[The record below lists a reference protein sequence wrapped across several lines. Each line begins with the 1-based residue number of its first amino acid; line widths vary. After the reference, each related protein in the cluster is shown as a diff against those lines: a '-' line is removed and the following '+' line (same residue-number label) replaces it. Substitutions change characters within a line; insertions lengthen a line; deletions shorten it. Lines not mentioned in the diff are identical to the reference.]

1 MVIRVKIM
9 LLTLIRDTFTPA
21 ETLGKLLI
29 DGKPFCD
36 TLEPPIVPNAQHPK
50 GAIPEG
56 WYKIQVTRSP
66 KFGRLLPLLYYVPGF
81 EGIRI
86 HAGNNRNH
94 TSGCILVGERAER
107 YEPILKSPTESSAN
121 SPSKLEA
128 SEVRWTS
135 MGADFGVDIRGSVLS
150 ATKAT
155 LGTPTL
161 YRSRRTEE
169 TLTQQLIKAQKQHE
183 EIYIN
188 ITDIDR
194 YPSSEHACNTEF
206 SIEN

>member
-1 MVIRVKIM
+1 M

-29 DGKPFCD
+29 DGKLFCD
-36 TLEPPIVPNAQHPK
+36 TLEPPTVPNAQHPK

-81 EGIRI
+81 DGIRI
-86 HAGNNRNH
+86 HAGNNRDH

-107 YEPILKSPTESSAN
+107 YEPFLEGRAHGVPIEVSSYGVSLAAN
-121 SPSKLEA
+121 S
-128 SEVRWTS
+128 
-135 MGADFGVDIRGSVLS
+135 
-150 ATKAT
+150 ATF
-155 LGTPTL
+155 GTPTL
-161 YRSRRTEE
+161 YSSRRAEE
-169 TLTQQLIKAQKQHE
+169 TLTQQLIQAQKQHE

-188 ITDIDR
+188 ITDTDR

-206 SIEN
+206 AFAN

>member
-1 MVIRVKIM
+1 M

-29 DGKPFCD
+29 DGKLFCD
-36 TLEPPIVPNAQHPK
+36 TLEPPVVPNARHPK

-66 KFGRLLPLLYYVPGF
+66 KFGRLLPLLYYVPDF

-86 HAGNNRNH
+86 HAGNNRDH

-107 YEPILKSPTESSAN
+107 YEPLQEGCA
-121 SPSKLEA
+121 L
-128 SEVRWTS
+128 
-135 MGADFGVDIRGSVLS
+135 
-150 ATKAT
+150 ATTTAT
-155 LGTPTL
+155 IGTPTL
-161 YRSRRTEE
+161 YCSRRTEQS
-169 TLTQQLIKAQKQHE
+169 LTQQLIQAQNTHE

-188 ITDIDR
+188 ITDCDR
-194 YPSSEHACNTEF
+194 SSEHACNTEF
-206 SIEN
+206 AFAN

>member
-1 MVIRVKIM
+1 M

-21 ETLGKLLI
+21 ETLGKFLI

-36 TLEPPIVPNAQHPK
+36 TLEPPVVPNAQHPK

-81 EGIRI
+81 DGIRI
-86 HAGNNRNH
+86 HAGNNRDH
-94 TSGCILVGERAER
+94 TSGCILVGERSER
-107 YEPILKSPTESSAN
+107 
-121 SPSKLEA
+121 
-128 SEVRWTS
+128 
-135 MGADFGVDIRGSVLS
+135 
-150 ATKAT
+150 

-161 YRSRRTEE
+161 YSSRCTEE
-169 TLTQQLIKAQKQHE
+169 SLTQQLIKAQKQHE

-188 ITDIDR
+188 ITDTDR
-194 YPSSEHACNTEF
+194 Y
-206 SIEN
+206 SIERSALDSL

>member
-1 MVIRVKIM
+1 M

-21 ETLGKLLI
+21 ETLGKLLL
-29 DGKPFCD
+29 DGKLFCD
-36 TLEPPIVPNAQHPK
+36 TLEPPTVPNAQHPK

-56 WYKIQVTRSP
+56 WYKIQVTRSS

-86 HAGNNRNH
+86 HAGNNRDH

-107 YEPILKSPTESSAN
+107 PSGSADCSS
-121 SPSKLEA
+121 
-128 SEVRWTS
+128 VY
-135 MGADFGVDIRGSVLS
+135 MV
-150 ATKAT
+150 
-155 LGTPTL
+155 PTL
-161 YRSRRTEE
+161 YSSHRTEE
-169 TLTQQLIKAQKQHE
+169 SLTQQLIKAQKQHE

-188 ITDIDR
+188 ITDTDR

-206 SIEN
+206 AFAN

>member
-1 MVIRVKIM
+1 M

-29 DGKPFCD
+29 DGKLFCD
-36 TLEPPIVPNAQHPK
+36 TLEPPVVPNAQHPK

-56 WYKIQVTRSP
+56 WYKIQVTHSP

-94 TSGCILVGERAER
+94 TSGCILVGERAKR
-107 YEPILKSPTESSAN
+107 YEPFQDGRAHGVPIEVSSYGVSLAAN
-121 SPSKLEA
+121 S
-128 SEVRWTS
+128 
-135 MGADFGVDIRGSVLS
+135 
-150 ATKAT
+150 ATI
-155 LGTPTL
+155 GTPCL
-161 YRSRRTEE
+161 YSSRRTEE
-169 TLTQQLIKAQKQHE
+169 TLTQQLIQAQKQHE

-188 ITDIDR
+188 ITDIDH
-194 YPSSEHACNTEF
+194 YPSSEQDCDTEF

>member
-1 MVIRVKIM
+1 M
-9 LLTLIRDTFTPA
+9 LITLIRETFTPA

-36 TLEPPIVPNAQHPK
+36 TLEPPVVPNAQHPK

-81 EGIRI
+81 DGIRI
-86 HAGNNRNH
+86 HAGNNRDH

-107 YEPILKSPTESSAN
+107 YESFQEGRAVAAN
-121 SPSKLEA
+121 S
-128 SEVRWTS
+128 
-135 MGADFGVDIRGSVLS
+135 
-150 ATKAT
+150 ATT
-155 LGTPTL
+155 GTPCL
-161 YRSRRTEE
+161 YSSRRTEE
-169 TLTQQLIKAQKQHE
+169 SLTQQLIKAQKQHE

-206 SIEN
+206 AFAN

>member
-1 MVIRVKIM
+1 M
-9 LLTLIRDTFTPA
+9 LITLIRDTFTPA

-36 TLEPPIVPNAQHPK
+36 TLEPPIVSNAQHPK

-81 EGIRI
+81 DGIRI
-86 HAGNNRNH
+86 HAGNNRDH

-107 YEPILKSPTESSAN
+107 PSGSADCSS
-121 SPSKLEA
+121 
-128 SEVRWTS
+128 VY
-135 MGADFGVDIRGSVLS
+135 MV
-150 ATKAT
+150 
-155 LGTPTL
+155 PTL
-161 YRSRRTEE
+161 YSSHRTEE
-169 TLTQQLIKAQKQHE
+169 SLTQLLIKVQKQHE

-194 YPSSEHACNTEF
+194 YP
-206 SIEN
+206 IERSVLDSL

>member
-1 MVIRVKIM
+1 M

-21 ETLGKLLI
+21 ETLGKLYI
-29 DGKPFCD
+29 DRKYFCD
-36 TLEPPIVPNAQHPK
+36 TLEPPTVSNARHPK

-86 HAGNNRNH
+86 HAGNNRDH

-107 YEPILKSPTESSAN
+107 YEPFQDSRAVAAN
-121 SPSKLEA
+121 S
-128 SEVRWTS
+128 
-135 MGADFGVDIRGSVLS
+135 
-150 ATKAT
+150 ATFS
-155 LGTPTL
+155 TPTL
-161 YRSRRTEE
+161 YSSRRTEE
-169 TLTQQLIKAQKQHE
+169 ALTQQLIKAQKQHE

-194 YPSSEHACNTEF
+194 YP
-206 SIEN
+206 IERTSLIMYK

>member
-1 MVIRVKIM
+1 M

-29 DGKPFCD
+29 DGKLFCD
-36 TLEPPIVPNAQHPK
+36 TLEPPTVPNAQHPK

-81 EGIRI
+81 DGIRI
-86 HAGNNRNH
+86 HAGNNRDH
-94 TSGCILVGERAER
+94 TSGCILVGERSER
-107 YEPILKSPTESSAN
+107 
-121 SPSKLEA
+121 
-128 SEVRWTS
+128 
-135 MGADFGVDIRGSVLS
+135 
-150 ATKAT
+150 

-161 YRSRRTEE
+161 YSSRCTEE
-169 TLTQQLIKAQKQHE
+169 SLTQQLIKVQKQHE

-188 ITDIDR
+188 ITDTDR
-194 YPSSEHACNTEF
+194 Y
-206 SIEN
+206 SIERSALDSL

>member
-1 MVIRVKIM
+1 M
-9 LLTLIRDTFTPA
+9 LITLIRDTFTPA

-36 TLEPPIVPNAQHPK
+36 TLEPPVVPNAQHPK

-81 EGIRI
+81 DGIRI
-86 HAGNNRNH
+86 HAGNNRDH

-107 YEPILKSPTESSAN
+107 YEPFQDSRAVAAN
-121 SPSKLEA
+121 S
-128 SEVRWTS
+128 
-135 MGADFGVDIRGSVLS
+135 
-150 ATKAT
+150 ATT
-155 LGTPTL
+155 GTPCL
-161 YRSRRTEE
+161 YSSRRTEE
-169 TLTQQLIKAQKQHE
+169 SITQQLIQAQNNHE

-194 YPSSEHACNTEF
+194 YP
-206 SIEN
+206 IERSALDSL